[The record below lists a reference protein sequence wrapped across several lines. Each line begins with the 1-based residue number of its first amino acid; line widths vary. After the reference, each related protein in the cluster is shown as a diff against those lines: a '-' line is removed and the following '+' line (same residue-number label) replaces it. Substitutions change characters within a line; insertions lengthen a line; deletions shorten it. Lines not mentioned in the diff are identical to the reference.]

1 MSDRSRRRNRNL
13 RDEDRAVAT
22 LVRTVNSR
30 NVREERDRRTDKLMK
45 ELREQWRGLHPG
57 RPSRQ
62 IIAPRS
68 IRQPEF
74 FRGVRVEKV

>member
-1 MSDRSRRRNRNL
+1 VSDRSRRRNRNL